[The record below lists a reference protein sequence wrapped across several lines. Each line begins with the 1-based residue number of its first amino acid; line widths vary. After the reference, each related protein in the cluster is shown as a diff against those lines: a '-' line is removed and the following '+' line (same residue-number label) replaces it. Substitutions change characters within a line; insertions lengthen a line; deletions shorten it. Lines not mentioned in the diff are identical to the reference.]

1 MRPGRRA
8 VCIFP
13 FTTQF
18 SAAAPP
24 VAAPARAPEQV
35 RGVPLHELH
44 MRGSGPELSELGQ
57 TVLEGAD
64 EESGLD
70 ERVGRRAVV
79 G

>member
-1 MRPGRRA
+1 MTMAG
-8 VCIFP
+8 
-13 FTTQF
+13 
-18 SAAAPP
+18 
-24 VAAPARAPEQV
+24 PE
-35 RGVPLHELH
+35 LSEL
-44 MRGSGPELSELGQ
+44 GPELSELGQ

>member
-1 MRPGRRA
+1 MHFSLYNAILCG
-8 VCIFP
+8 
-13 FTTQF
+13 
-18 SAAAPP
+18 SAASGSAG
-24 VAAPARAPEQV
+24 ARHCSPEQV